1 MPGLGAM
8 TCIVCAVLALC
19 LGLVVG
25 CANPGDPNLS
35 PPADASPGDA
45 LPASCAPP
53 QFTYATFGRAFLTKY
68 CNACHGFTQRDMQ
81 ASPNIFIDV
90 AVTSRYMPL
99 SSTVPT
105 SAERTD
111 LGDWLTCGA
120 P

>member
-1 MPGLGAM
+1 MPELGVM
-8 TCIVCAVLALC
+8 NFIFRAVLALS
-19 LGLVVG
+19 LALVVG
-25 CANPGDPNLS
+25 CAGTGDPNLL

-45 LPASCAPP
+45 AAANCAPP
-53 QFTYATFGRAFLTKY
+53 QFTYANFGKAFLIKY
-68 CNACHGFTQRDMQ
+68 CNACHGFTQQDMQ
-81 ASPNIFIDV
+81 ASPSIFIDV
-90 AVTSRYMPL
+90 AVTSTYMPL